1 MNDDDPGIPL
11 SPRSHLY
18 ALLDSALVLG
28 VREVVLG
35 DYPGNLFRDVIAY
48 VEANRTA
55 SNGLGLTF
63 EAGRFV
69 VTSGS
74 GPVLTIV
81 RPAVAKEAA

>member
-35 DYPGNLFRDVIAY
+35 DYPDNLFRDVIVY
-48 VEANRTA
+48 VETNRTTA
-55 SNGLGLTF
+55 NELGLILV
-63 EAGRFV
+63 AGHFV
-69 VTSGS
+69 VTVNRV
-74 GPVLTIV
+74 PVLTV
-81 RPAVAKEAA
+81 KRPAVAKEAA